1 MVINVL
7 LPLSLVFIMFSLGLG
22 LTINDFK
29 NVFKKP
35 KAFWLGF
42 VNQMIILPIAGL
54 FVIYVFSLKD
64 EIAVGMM
71 ILACCPGGVT
81 SNILTK
87 LAKGDTALSISFT
100 AVASIITVITLPIVL
115 GFSMK
120 LLGSESQDINIL
132 STGLKMFVLTAGP
145 VSIGLY
151 VNSRYNKFSKLFSS
165 TANKVSAILFVI
177 IVLVA
182 LNKNWSTFVE
192 NLSSLGP
199 AIILLITIM
208 LFVGFNSSKL
218 FGLNKKQGITVAI
231 ESGIQNATVGVTVGN
246 LIFNPPSELHPD
258 TLEVISQATFSV
270 ASLPSALYG
279 ILMYLVCL
287 PFVYWLI
294 KKQ

>member
-1 MVINVL
+1 MVISVL

-29 NVFKKP
+29 NILKKP
-35 KAFWLGF
+35 KAFWIGF

-64 EIAVGMM
+64 EIAIGMM

-87 LAKGDTALSISFT
+87 IARGDTALSISYT
-100 AVASIITVITLPIVL
+100 AVASITTVITLPLVL

-132 STGLKMFVLTAGP
+132 STGLKMFFLTAGP

-151 VNSRYNKFSKLFSS
+151 INSRYNKFSKLFSS

-177 IVLVA
+177 IVLLA
-182 LNKNWSTFVE
+182 LTKNWSTFVE

-199 AIILLITIM
+199 AIILLIAIM

-246 LIFNPPSELHPD
+246 LLFEPPLSV
-258 TLEVISQATFSV
+258 TLGVITRDTFSV

>member
-1 MVINVL
+1 MVISLL

-29 NVFKKP
+29 NVLKKP
-35 KAFWLGF
+35 KAFWIGF

-54 FVIYVFSLKD
+54 FVIYAFSLKD
-64 EIAVGMM
+64 EIAIGMM

-87 LAKGDTALSISFT
+87 LAKGDTALSISYT
-100 AVASIITVITLPIVL
+100 AVASITTVITLPLVL

-132 STGLKMFVLTAGP
+132 STGLSMFLLTAGP

-177 IVLVA
+177 IVLFA
-182 LNKNWSTFVE
+182 LTKNWSTFVE

-199 AIILLITIM
+199 AIILLIAIM

-246 LIFNPPSELHPD
+246 LLFNPPVELSD
-258 TLEVISQATFSV
+258 TLEVISRDTFSV

>member
-1 MVINVL
+1 MVISVL

-29 NVFKKP
+29 NILKKP
-35 KAFWLGF
+35 KAFWIGF

-64 EIAVGMM
+64 EIAIGMM

-87 LAKGDTALSISFT
+87 IAKGDTALSISYT
-100 AVASIITVITLPIVL
+100 AVASITTVITLPLFL

-132 STGLKMFVLTAGP
+132 STGLKMFFLTAGP

-177 IVLVA
+177 IVLFA
-182 LNKNWSTFVE
+182 LTKNWSTFVE

-199 AIILLITIM
+199 AIILLIAIM

-246 LIFNPPSELHPD
+246 LLFEPPLSV
-258 TLEVISQATFSV
+258 TLGVITRDTFSV

>member
-1 MVINVL
+1 
-7 LPLSLVFIMFSLGLG
+7 MFSLGLG

-29 NVFKKP
+29 NILKKP
-35 KAFWLGF
+35 KAFWIGF

-64 EIAVGMM
+64 EIAIGMM

-87 LAKGDTALSISFT
+87 IAKGDTALSISYT
-100 AVASIITVITLPIVL
+100 AVASITTVITLPLFL

-132 STGLKMFVLTAGP
+132 STGLKMFFLTAGP

-177 IVLVA
+177 IVLFA
-182 LNKNWSTFVE
+182 LTKNWSTFVE

-199 AIILLITIM
+199 AIILLIAIM

-246 LIFNPPSELHPD
+246 LLFEPPLSV
-258 TLEVISQATFSV
+258 TLGVITRDTFSV